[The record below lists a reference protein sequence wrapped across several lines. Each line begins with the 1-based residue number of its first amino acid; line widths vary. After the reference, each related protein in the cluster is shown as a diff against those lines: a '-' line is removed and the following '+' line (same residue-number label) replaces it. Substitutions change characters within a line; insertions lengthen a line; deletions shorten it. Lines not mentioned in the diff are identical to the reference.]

1 MRRKSRLGT
10 ASCQSRI
17 GKREVTVGRL
27 LNGLPLDGG
36 GFEVVDEV
44 ALSPHE
50 HMALDEVLLERVITK
65 QRGPTLRFWGW
76 TAPALVL
83 GSNQSVANEVV
94 ETAAREQGFTL
105 TRRISGGGTMLAEP
119 GRTITWSLTL
129 PDALVAGM
137 SFADSY
143 QYLDAFAVVAL
154 RAIGV
159 AASYRPLNDIV
170 GPDGGKIAGAAQ
182 ARRRD
187 AVLHH
192 VTLAW
197 EMDVTL
203 MRELIRTGRPAIS
216 GRGVRSADRTVSPLR
231 TLMPRPV
238 SREDVVAALI
248 KAFGARP
255 GALDPVE
262 LDDAAT
268 LAAAKY
274 SRPEWIYRLP

>member
-1 MRRKSRLGT
+1 MSRHGT
-10 ASCQSRI
+10 PSCQSRI
-17 GKREVTVGRL
+17 GKRKVTLVRL
-27 LNGLPLDGG
+27 LNGLSLDGRL
-36 GFEVVDEV
+36 FEVVAEIP
-44 ALSPHE
+44 LSPHE
-50 HMALDEVLLERVITK
+50 HMALDEVLLERFITK
-65 QRGPTLRFWGW
+65 LRGPTLRFWGW
-76 TAPALVL
+76 TAPALIL

-94 ETAAREQGFTL
+94 ETAAREHGFTL

-119 GRTITWSLTL
+119 GRTITWSLIL

-143 QYLDAFAVVAL
+143 QYLDRFAVDAL
-154 RAIGV
+154 RSIGV

-170 GPDGGKIAGAAQ
+170 APDGGKIAGAAQ

-197 EMDVTL
+197 DMDVSL
-203 MRELIRTGRPAIS
+203 LRELIRAGRPAVS
-216 GRGVRSADRTVSPLR
+216 GRGVRSADRAVSPLR
-231 TLMPRPV
+231 TLMPKSV
-238 SREDVVAALI
+238 SREDVVLALSE
-248 KAFGARP
+248 AFGARP
-255 GALDPVE
+255 GALDPLE

>member
-1 MRRKSRLGT
+1 MPRHGT
-10 ASCQSRI
+10 ASCQSGI
-17 GKREVTVGRL
+17 GKHEATVVRL
-27 LNGLPLDGG
+27 LNGLPLDGRL
-36 GFEVVDEV
+36 FEVVDEV
-44 ALSPHE
+44 ALSPHG
-50 HMALDEVLLERVITK
+50 HMALDEVLLERAITK
-65 QRGPTLRFWGW
+65 LRGPTLRFWGW

-94 ETAAREQGFTL
+94 EGAAREHGFTL
-105 TRRISGGGTMLAEP
+105 TRRLSGGGTMLAEP

-129 PDALVAGM
+129 PASLVAGM

-143 QYLDAFAVVAL
+143 QYLDEFAVDAL
-154 RAIGV
+154 HAIGV

-170 GPDGGKIAGAAQ
+170 APDGGKIAGAAQ

-203 MRELIRTGRPAIS
+203 MRELIRAGHPAVS
-216 GRGVRSADRTVSPLR
+216 AKGVRSADRTVSPLR
-231 TLMPRPV
+231 TLIPSSV
-238 SREDVVAALI
+238 SREDVVVALAE
-248 KAFGARP
+248 AFGGRS
-255 GALDPVE
+255 GALEPVE

-274 SRPEWIYRLP
+274 ARPEWIYRLP